1 MSNVRSLGLVVALA
15 LGASCVVGAPPGF
28 SSGTQWTFPLVDPLS
43 NGLLVTAVTIK
54 GHGPYLF
61 VIDPEVATSVIDERV
76 VLEAGLRTDRGYSTR
91 LRGDDGVLRPRFN
104 AELRDVRIGNLSVEV
119 RRAYVVPHE
128 TLAGLGRDIRGVLGR
143 KFIEDSL
150 VFGFDRDRG
159 IAWLQTVAQFSP
171 HAGATKVGFQIVR
184 AADDNK
190 FGNDGVDGTV
200 GDNRTPE
207 ITTRADVGGKQLT
220 LDVTLGSVASRLRP
234 EIMSAL
240 GLGPAT
246 RAIVEVDATGARR
259 QVAISSTF
267 GRIALGALS
276 NDRASIGTYV
286 NRDEMKSSSMFLDG
300 TLGLDFF
307 APFDVAANWDAHAL
321 YLTPRGDAAAKTAER
336 IGRWPEL
343 AGCAH
348 VGCVT
353 VSLVDPTPGAPS
365 PEAASFA
372 ASAPAASEQ
381 PLSVLHVARD
391 RGTAMPLE
399 VRLRATDR
407 TDLPDLV
414 VELPAGATELLAP
427 VHDAAHGAHY
437 AVIDASPFAV
447 PCANA
452 SEACVR

>member
-1 MSNVRSLGLVVALA
+1 MSNIRSLGLVVALA

-28 SSGTQWTFPLVDPLS
+28 SPGSQWTFPLVDPLS

-61 VIDPEVATSVIDERV
+61 VIDPEVTTSIIDERV
-76 VLEAGLRTDRGYSTR
+76 VLDAGLRTDRGYSTR

-104 AELRDVRIGNLSVEV
+104 AELRDVRIGSLSVEV

-159 IAWLQTVAQFSP
+159 IAWLQTVAHFTP
-171 HAGATKVGFQIVR
+171 RAGSSRVGFEIVR

-200 GDNRTPE
+200 GNNRTPE
-207 ITTRADVGGKQLT
+207 ITTRAQVGGKQLT
-220 LDVTLGSVASRLRP
+220 LDVTFGSVASRLRP
-234 EIMSAL
+234 EIMTAL
-240 GLGPAT
+240 GLGSAT
-246 RAIVEVDATGARR
+246 QAIVEVDATGARR
-259 QVAISSTF
+259 QVAISSTVA
-267 GRIALGALS
+267 RIALGARS
-276 NDRASIGTYV
+276 NDRVSIGAYV
-286 NRDEMKSSSMFLDG
+286 NRDEMASSSMFLDG

-321 YLTPRGDAAAKTAER
+321 YLTPRGDAAAQTAER

-348 VGCVT
+348 LGCVT
-353 VSLVDPTPGAPS
+353 VALVEPTPSAPS
-365 PEAASFA
+365 PASAGFA
-372 ASAPAASEQ
+372 ASTPAPSDQ
-381 PLSVLHVARD
+381 PVSVLHVVRD
-391 RGTAMPLE
+391 RGTTMPLE
-399 VRLRATDR
+399 VRLRATGR

-414 VELPAGATELLAP
+414 VELPAGVNELLAP
-427 VHDAAHGAHY
+427 VRDDAHAAHY
-437 AVIDASPFAV
+437 AVIDASPFAA